1 MNKHSFTH
9 SLVKGKDIHMATFIN
24 KLFPKTVDNQFL
36 GNQFSLYIFYIITLI
51 TLWRSQHH
59 MFSTDG
65 GAQSIAS
72 IPLNHFS
79 VDGATTVVGVF
90 ALWGLSQL
98 IIGFI
103 YLVIAIRYKSLIPFM
118 YLLMF
123 FEYLM
128 RAIYIGHFK
137 PVITLDTA
145 PGAIAN
151 YIFIVITP
159 ILFYFSI
166 SKSKQNELK

>member
-1 MNKHSFTH
+1 
-9 SLVKGKDIHMATFIN
+9 
-24 KLFPKTVDNQFL
+24 
-36 GNQFSLYIFYIITLI
+36 
-51 TLWRSQHH
+51 
-59 MFSTDG
+59 
-65 GAQSIAS
+65 
-72 IPLNHFS
+72 
-79 VDGATTVVGVF
+79 
-90 ALWGLSQL
+90 
-98 IIGFI
+98 
-103 YLVIAIRYKSLIPFM
+103 M

>member
-79 VDGATTVVGVF
+79 VDGATTVVG
-90 ALWGLSQL
+90 LCPLG
-98 IIGFI
+98 
-103 YLVIAIRYKSLIPFM
+103 VIAINYWFYLSCDSDTLQIPN
-118 YLLMF
+118 
-123 FEYLM
+123 
-128 RAIYIGHFK
+128 
-137 PVITLDTA
+137 P
-145 PGAIAN
+145 
-151 YIFIVITP
+151 
-159 ILFYFSI
+159 FYVPTYVF
-166 SKSKQNELK
+166 